1 MPAAEGRH
9 AGLAEAGGCL
19 RGGVGLQ
26 EGQGDLGAEPR
37 EDLLGTGPMSVQ
49 QGAELVAGGGLGL
62 DVVLAQPHQGLELA
76 GGGVQGIQSA
86 QPVAV
91 GAQVVGQLV
100 AVTGVGLG
108 TGRAPA
114 GPGSVERG
122 GVDRHHGVAGGQ
134 QPVNDQPTGLL
145 DRYGQLVGL
154 AVAGQPRERVGQS
167 GLGVGRCPVVNHG
180 AGVVDNGHVVG
191 GAGPVPAN
199 KHRSALLLAVSLLLV
214 AEASPGRRCL
224 IDGPRW
230 GDVLKPVMGSA
241 RPGRQNSNWPSSGGK
256 TAGPSPD
263 PRHGHDPTHVR
274 IARRILHQ

>member
-1 MPAAEGRH
+1 MSAAEGRH

-19 RGGVGLQ
+19 WGGVGLQ

-37 EDLLGTGPMSVQ
+37 EDLPGAGPMSLQ

-62 DVVLAQPHQGLELA
+62 YVVFAQPDQGLELA
-76 GGGVQGIQSA
+76 GGGVQGSQSA

-100 AVTGVGLG
+100 AVAGVGLG
-108 TGRAPA
+108 PGRAPA
-114 GPGSVERG
+114 GPGGVERG
-122 GVDRHHGVAGGQ
+122 GVDRHDRMAGGQ
-134 QPVNDQPTGLL
+134 QPVDDQPAGLL

-167 GLGVGRCPVVNHG
+167 GLGVGWCPVVDHG
-180 AGVVDNGHVVG
+180 AGVVDDGHIVG

-241 RPGRQNSNWPSSGGK
+241 RPGAAELKLAIVGGK

-263 PRHGHDPTHVR
+263 PRHEHDPTPVR